1 MHPVARFNL
10 GKGRKVGKIQIQIDG
25 DDGNGDTLHFEPNP
39 AYTFWKNVKNLVE
52 VDISKTTRIYLRV
65 VFVAG
70 ASGEYTR
77 SLTDFAI
84 YAPSDSSFNVVS
96 SSPEFKWAGVR
107 SVPPAILKNRG
118 LDSDYKSYN
127 FTFIDQSLVT
137 DDYYNR
143 TFTISMIF
151 NNKPITL
158 EIHLSVG

>member
-10 GKGRKVGKIQIQIDG
+10 GKGIKVGKIQIQIEG
-25 DDGNGDTLHFEPNP
+25 DDGNGDNIQFEPNP
-39 AYTFWKNVKNLVE
+39 SYTFWKNVKNLVD
-52 VDISKTTRIYLRV
+52 VDISNTTRIHLRV
-65 VFVAG
+65 VFGTG
-70 ASGEYTR
+70 ASGEYPR
-77 SLTDFAI
+77 SLTDFTI
-84 YAPSDSSFNVVS
+84 YAPSDSSFNVGS

-107 SVPPAILKNRG
+107 SVPPAILKTRG

-151 NNKPITL
+151 NNKPTTI